1 MSRRVDFETILK
13 DKFFL
18 FQGEK
23 NATLQWLQQP
33 NSDKI
38 YRKVGRADCENDFS
52 NTSLIQQKVRQ
63 AYGRNSICLPHFFI
77 DSFILLLFCTVR
89 FLRICILLFGC
100 IRIVCCAGCFRCA
113 VIGLF
118 YALTWHIC

>member
-13 DKFFL
+13 DKFFYFKSEEGDVAVATATEFGQNKPQNGACILWQL
-18 FQGEK
+18 FYK
-23 NATLQWLQQP
+23 HA
-33 NSDKI
+33 
-38 YRKVGRADCENDFS
+38 
-52 NTSLIQQKVRQ
+52 LIQQKVKQ